1 MTQKKITP
9 EIEAIAKR
17 FWDSGYRIAM
27 RIAALPKEA
36 REDALKQA
44 EEALRESA
52 ALQGATTE
60 QKDELARIEIGLIR
74 GIVQKIEFSGGSQG
88 SQA

>member
-1 MTQKKITP
+1 MTEKEITP

-27 RIAALPKEA
+27 HIAALPKEE

-44 EEALRESA
+44 EETLRESP
-52 ALQGATTE
+52 ALHGATTK

-74 GIVQKIEFSGGSQG
+74 GIVQKIESSGGSQG
-88 SQA
+88 GQT